1 MSFDHHPTV
10 KSLRK
15 ERLADE
21 TSTRTPLDAEK
32 LRAICLDCGADDV
45 GFLSIDDPEIA
56 GQRRDIER
64 LLPGTQTIISFVCRM
79 NREPVRSSTRSVAN
93 LEFHETYDTVNATA
107 RHIVRR
113 LQDDGYRAMNS
124 VAAFPMEQDK
134 FPAKT
139 WPLAHKP
146 IAVAAG
152 LGKMG
157 IHRCV
162 IHPKFGNFILLGTIL
177 LVERLEI
184 EKRELDYNPCLEC
197 KLCVAAC
204 PVGALAPDGSFNFSA
219 CYNHNYREFLGG
231 FVDWVETIAD
241 SQSADDYRRRVDVH
255 ETTSMW
261 QSLSFKPNYK
271 AAYCISV
278 CPAGED
284 VLGPFLQDRVGYRKQ
299 VLDPLIEKAETIY
312 VFEGSDAQETVPK
325 RFPKKR
331 TKTISWTLLE
341 PSARSLIFGMQ
352 LNFQRGKSRGLD
364 ARYHLTFADK
374 SATPATIVIAK
385 QKIAVESTLAGE
397 ADVKL
402 AMKPQTW
409 IELLSRKLTAEGAVA
424 AGLVTLEGDVEL
436 LTRLVQCFPRF
447 GRIGA
452 EHPDEVGKRRTN

>member
-1 MSFDHHPTV
+1 MSFDDHPTV
-10 KSLRK
+10 RSLRA
-15 ERLADE
+15 ERPSNGIASRTSLDVE
-21 TSTRTPLDAEK
+21 T
-32 LRAICLDCGADDV
+32 LRAICLECGADDV
-45 GFLSIDDPEIA
+45 GFLSVDDPEIA
-56 GQRRDIER
+56 GQLGDIKR
-64 LLPGTQTIISFVCRM
+64 LLPDAQTVISFVCRM

-93 LEFHETYDTVNATA
+93 LEFHETYDTVNDTA

-113 LQDDGYRAMNS
+113 LQDDGYRALNA

-134 FPAKT
+134 FPLKT

-177 LVERLEI
+177 LVDKLEPQ
-184 EKRELDYNPCLEC
+184 KRELSYNPCLEC

-204 PVGALAPDGSFNFSA
+204 PVGAISPDGSFNFSA
-219 CYNHNYREFLGG
+219 CYSHNYREFLGG

-241 SQSADDYRRRVDVH
+241 SKSADDYRARVDVH

-261 QSLSFKPNYK
+261 QSLSFKPSYK

-284 VLGPFLQDRVGYRKQ
+284 VLGPFLEDRVAYRKQ
-299 VLDPLIEKAETIY
+299 VLDPLIEKPETIY

-341 PSARSLIFGMQ
+341 PNARNLLFGMQ
-352 LNFQRGKSRGLD
+352 LNFQRGKSRGLKS
-364 ARYHLTFADK
+364 RYHVTFTGKMAAL
-374 SATPATIVIAK
+374 ATVVIAK
-385 QKIAVESTLAGE
+385 QQIVVESGHLGD
-397 ADVKL
+397 ADVKV
-402 AMKPQTW
+402 AMAPNTW
-409 IELLSRKLTAEGAVA
+409 VELLGRALSVEEATAS
-424 AGLVTLEGDVEL
+424 GLVTVDGEISL
-436 LTRLVQCFPRF
+436 LTQFVYCFPRF
-447 GRIGA
+447 GRLQSPSGTA
-452 EHPDEVGKRRTN
+452 